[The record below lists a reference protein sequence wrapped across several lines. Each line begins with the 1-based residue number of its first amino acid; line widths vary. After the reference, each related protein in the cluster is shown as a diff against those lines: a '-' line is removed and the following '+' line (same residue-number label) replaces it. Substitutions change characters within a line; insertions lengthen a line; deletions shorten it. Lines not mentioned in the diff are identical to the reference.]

1 MSVMSLDA
9 KLLQILACPQDK
21 GSLYYFSADAFL
33 YNPRLQRK
41 YNIVEGIPVML
52 IDEATSVDAA
62 EHERLLQRITQE
74 HIAPTFA

>member
-21 GSLYYFSADAFL
+21 GPLFYFESEGFL

-52 IDEATSVDAA
+52 IDEATSVDAV
-62 EHERLLQRITQE
+62 EHEGLSQRITQE
-74 HIAPTFA
+74 RIAPTFG

>member
-21 GSLYYFSADAFL
+21 GPLFYFSSDEFL

-52 IDEATSVDAA
+52 IDEATSVDAS
-62 EHERLLQRITQE
+62 EHEGLVQRIAQE
-74 HIAPTFA
+74 RIAPTFG

>member
-21 GSLYYFSADAFL
+21 GSLYYFSSDAFL

-52 IDEATSVDAA
+52 YLRCNRGLYKKASDEK
-62 EHERLLQRITQE
+62 
-74 HIAPTFA
+74 